1 MQLTPPSCQTYII
14 HVSGVTWWSNLEPE
28 KVVEFANDASGENFH
43 LASDSLWRHLGAKLA
58 DKIHLGGEIVA
69 VFEFSFLWFV
79 ICLAFAAILS
89 AQLFLCFSS
98 HLVFYLIALA
108 LSWWSC
114 NLTPPQLSPNSLQ
127 LLVPLC
133 DCVPAQNDLVKPS
146 LLCSQLCDTSALCKI
161 TLSDQDV
168 TKTLTARRIMIMV
181 MLLLCS

>member
-1 MQLTPPSCQTYII
+1 MQLTPPSCQTYNN
-14 HVSGVTWWSNLEPE
+14 SC
-28 KVVEFANDASGENFH
+28 KR
-43 LASDSLWRHLGAKLA
+43 RHLVIKFGTRESGRICKWHKWRKFSSCKWQLVTPP
-58 DKIHLGGEIVA
+58 GGQTCKQDSFGDEIVA

-98 HLVFYLIALA
+98 HLVFYLIALG

-133 DCVPAQNDLVKPS
+133 DCVLAQNDLVKPS

-168 TKTLTARRIMIMV
+168 TKLWRPGG
-181 MLLLCS
+181 